1 MAEGTKIGDVVI
13 TLPDGKSGSFPLLK
27 GSEGPPVIDI
37 RALYQSLGVFT
48 LDPGY
53 TSTSSC
59 VSSITYIDGDS
70 GELWY
75 RGYRIQDLAENCTF
89 LEVCYLLIYGEL
101 PSQEELDNFDYAI
114 KSEMCIHKKLID
126 FYQSFQQGAHP
137 MAIMV
142 GVVGALSAFL
152 DDRKNYFDPVEREK
166 AAIKIVAKFPMI
178 AAVAYRTAYGL
189 PIVFPKKKFSY
200 AKNFLYM
207 MFSDPMSDD
216 FDIDPVVVEAMD
228 KIFILHA
235 DHEQNASTSTVRIAG
250 SSLANPFACIAAGI
264 ASLWGPMHG
273 GANEAALCMLDQIKN
288 REHIEQY
295 LERAKNPKDSFRLMG
310 FGHRVYKNFDPRSVI
325 MGNIAH
331 KVLDTLGSREKEL
344 FQLAVEL
351 EQRALHDEYFVKR
364 KLYPNVDYYSGI
376 VLEAIGIPRD
386 MFTVIFALSR
396 AIGWITQWSEMMS
409 EPVIRIGRPRQLY
422 IGESVKKVVPIGERV
437 AKNIPHALVSSKR
450 CVWSPV
456 KQRGKSN

>member
-1 MAEGTKIGDVVI
+1 MAEGVIIGDAVI
-13 TLPDGKSGSFPLLK
+13 TMPDGTTASFPVIK
-27 GSEGPPVIDI
+27 GTEGPVVIDI
-37 RALYQSLGVFT
+37 RTLYQKLSVFT
-48 LDPGY
+48 IDPGF

-59 VSSITYIDGDS
+59 MSSITYIDGDQ

-75 RGYRIQDLAENCTF
+75 RGYRIQDLADKCSF
-89 LEVCYLLIYGEL
+89 LEVCYLLMYGEL
-101 PSQEELDNFDYAI
+101 PTKPQLDHYETAI
-114 KSEMCIHKKLID
+114 KAEMCIHSRLID
-126 FYQSFQQGAHP
+126 FYSSFQQGAHP

-152 DDRKNYFDPVEREK
+152 DEKKDYDDIIEREK

-189 PIVFPKKKFSY
+189 PIVFPKKKYSY
-200 AKNFLYM
+200 VENFLYM

-216 FDIDPVVVEAMD
+216 FQVDPVVVDAME

-273 GANEAALCMLDQIKN
+273 GANEAVLCMLDEIKN
-288 REHIEQY
+288 RDRIDEYIN
-295 LERAKNPKDSFRLMG
+295 RAKNPTDTFRIMG
-310 FGHRVYKNFDPRSVI
+310 FGHRVYKNHDPRSKI
-325 MGNIAH
+325 MGKIAH
-331 KVLDTLGSREKEL
+331 KVLDVLGSHEKEL
-344 FQLAVEL
+344 FQLAIEL
-351 EQRALHDEYFVKR
+351 EQKALSDEYFIKR
-364 KLYPNVDYYSGI
+364 KLYPNVDYYSGV

-396 AIGWITQWSEMMS
+396 VIGWITQWSEMMG
-409 EPVIRIGRPRQLY
+409 ETVKKIGRPRQLY
-422 IGESVKKVVPIGERV
+422 VGSKVRDVVPIEERESRLLS
-437 AKNIPHALVSSKR
+437 PALKPYQR
-450 CVWSPV
+450 NVWSPT
-456 KQRGKSN
+456 KRQSDS

>member
-1 MAEGTKIGDVVI
+1 MAEGEKVGDAVI
-13 TLPDGKSGSFPLLK
+13 TMPDGSTATFPLLK
-27 GSEGPPVIDI
+27 GTEGPPVIDI
-37 RALYQSLGVFT
+37 RALYQKLGVFT
-48 LDPGY
+48 LDPGF

-59 VSSITYIDGDS
+59 VSSITYIDGDL

-89 LEVCYLLIYGEL
+89 LEVCYLLMYGEL
-101 PSQEELDNFDYAI
+101 PTTAQLEVYETAI
-114 KSEMCIHKKLID
+114 KSEMCIHEKLID
-126 FYQSFQQGAHP
+126 FYGSFQQGAHP

-152 DDRKNYFDPVEREK
+152 NENKNYDDPAEREL

-189 PIVFPKKKFSY
+189 PIVFPKKKYSY
-200 AKNFLYM
+200 VKNFLYM

-216 FDIDPVVVEAMD
+216 FDVEPVVVEAME

-250 SSLANPFACIAAGI
+250 SSQANPFACIAAGI

-273 GANEAALCMLDQIKN
+273 GANEAVLCMLDEIKT
-288 REHIEQY
+288 RENIDQY
-295 LERAKNPKDSFRLMG
+295 IIKAKNPRDSFRIMG
-310 FGHRVYKNFDPRSVI
+310 FGHRVYKNYDPRSLI
-325 MGNIAH
+325 MGEIAH
-331 KVLDTLGSREKEL
+331 KVLDVLGSHEKEL

-351 EQRALHDEYFVKR
+351 ENKVLHDQYFITR
-364 KLYPNVDYYSGI
+364 KLYPNVDFYSGV

-396 AIGWITQWSEMMS
+396 AIGWISQWSEMMA
-409 EPVIRIGRPRQLY
+409 EPVKKIGRPRQLY
-422 IGESVKKVVPIGERV
+422 MGHKQRNIIPIDQRVP
-437 AKNIPHALVSSKR
+437 VSQINLSRHDQRK
-450 CVWSPV
+450 VWSPI
-456 KQRGKSN
+456 KRRNN